1 MKIGILKDFAKFIE
15 KHLRQSLFFNKIAG
29 LRAGTGVFL

>member
-15 KHLRQSLFFNKIAG
+15 KHLCQSLFLNKIVG